1 MMLTID
7 AGNTRT
13 KWALFDETANITWQ
27 GVCTNQEI
35 GSAAFLPANT
45 ICTRANVANVAGAA
59 HADLL
64 QNRLHQLSIS
74 EVNWVKATPRACG
87 VINSYAQPETLG
99 IDRWAALVGAW
110 YMAQG
115 VCVVVNAGTAV
126 TIDALGLQRENNQDM
141 GLFKGGII
149 LPGLQLMHQAL
160 GTATAQL
167 PDLSATA
174 FEPIQ
179 HDIFA
184 KSTAEAI
191 HSGVLHA
198 ISGAITL
205 MSHSLNGLYKTRPK
219 VILSGGNANII
230 KENLIADVTRQTHIV
245 DNLVLH
251 GLHLLST
258 NA

>member
-1 MMLTID
+1 MLLTVD

-13 KWALFDETANITWQ
+13 KWALFNEAGEVTWQ
-27 GVCTNQEI
+27 GVCANQEI
-35 GSAAFLPANT
+35 ASAAFLPANAT
-45 ICTRANVANVAGAA
+45 CTRAIVANVAGAA
-59 HADLL
+59 HAALL
-64 QNRLHQLSIS
+64 QSKLEQYALPAIQ
-74 EVNWVKATPRACG
+74 WAKAAPRACG
-87 VINSYAQPETLG
+87 VINSYQQPESLG
-99 IDRWAALVGAW
+99 IDRWAAIVGAW
-110 YMAQG
+110 YMVQG

-126 TIDALGLQRENNQDM
+126 TIDALGLRREDNQDV

-167 PDLSATA
+167 PDLSAT
-174 FEPIQ
+174 ELSLVKR
-179 HDIFA
+179 DIFA
-184 KSTAEAI
+184 QSTADAI
-191 HSGVLHA
+191 HAGAIHA

-219 VILSGGNANII
+219 VILSGGNANLI

-251 GLHLLST
+251 GLYLLGN

>member
-1 MMLTID
+1 
-7 AGNTRT
+7 
-13 KWALFDETANITWQ
+13 
-27 GVCTNQEI
+27 
-35 GSAAFLPANT
+35 
-45 ICTRANVANVAGAA
+45 
-59 HADLL
+59 
-64 QNRLHQLSIS
+64 
-74 EVNWVKATPRACG
+74 
-87 VINSYAQPETLG
+87 
-99 IDRWAALVGAW
+99 
-110 YMAQG
+110 
-115 VCVVVNAGTAV
+115 
-126 TIDALGLQRENNQDM
+126 
-141 GLFKGGII
+141 
-149 LPGLQLMHQAL
+149 MHQAL

-174 FEPIQ
+174 FEPIK